1 MPSQRFPSLHH
12 GASVEWTG
20 VQVATSGD
28 PYLHPR
34 ITLGGLEDRLDVIA
48 RSRRIIFVACGTSYH
63 ACLALRPLFESL
75 ADIPVVL
82 EIASDFM
89 DRGCTVFRD
98 DTVVFVSQSGETADT
113 LAALR
118 YCKQAGGTVYRG
130 DQYRGVLVVKRDRVW
145 RASECGI

>member
-1 MPSQRFPSLHH
+1 MVDRCDGCL
-12 GASVEWTG
+12 
-20 VQVATSGD
+20 QVATSGD
-28 PYLHPR
+28 PYLHAR

-63 ACLALRPLFESL
+63 ACLAMRPLFESL
-75 ADIPVVL
+75 AEMPVVL

-89 DRGCTVFRD
+89 DRERPVFRD

-118 YCKQAGGTVYRG
+118 HCKQGGALCM
-130 DQYRGVLVVKRDRVW
+130 GVTNIVGSSLSRET
-145 RASECGI
+145 ECGVHLLSLIHI